1 MISASFKARNPH
13 FTTSASPRR
22 RESTTWLG
30 SVRRN
35 FPEISDKGSR
45 LISRDPHKRYALRRP
60 VTLDARTT
68 QEIRP
73 RKGRDGRK
81 KRGKKKRRKKEER
94 RRGRGG
100 KLRYAYTDACSH
112 RVCAGETMDQREP
125 GSEEMNSERGETEP
139 RGQREYR
146 CWQERKKKR
155 ARGETM
161 PGERILERPIPR
173 SRVDTRVCVRE
184 AREMKRERTDI

>member
-81 KRGKKKRRKKEER
+81 KKREKKKKE
-94 RRGRGG
+94 GRTEEGREGG
-100 KLRYAYTDACSH
+100 YA
-112 RVCAGETMDQREP
+112 ETHTP
-125 GSEEMNSERGETEP
+125 
-139 RGQREYR
+139 
-146 CWQERKKKR
+146 
-155 ARGETM
+155 
-161 PGERILERPIPR
+161 
-173 SRVDTRVCVRE
+173 TRVHIVCVDVRV
-184 AREMKRERTDI
+184 KQ